1 MLLRS
6 LLFVPGNRANMLEK
20 ALGLDP
26 GAENRNG
33 SALPDVFIPDME
45 DSVPEAEKANA
56 RGMIAQYLPRLAET
70 GVAVIPRVNALDSGL
85 IEDDLKAIVGPH
97 IQGVSVGKIGTATD
111 IARVS
116 ELLDPLED
124 AAGLEPG
131 TVRIVPWVETAL
143 AVVNVFDIASSSR
156 VEAVAFGAEDFTND
170 MEIERTDSDAEIAYP
185 RAAVAIAAKAAG
197 VLALDTPFF
206 RFRDIDGLK
215 RDALTARGL
224 GFRGKCAIHP
234 DQLAPI
240 NEAFSPTEV
249 ELQNARRVVDAFEE
263 AERAGSAS
271 TSLDGM
277 VIDVPVVRRARA
289 LLAMSAEIEGRR
301 S

>member
-33 SALPDVFIPDME
+33 SALPDAFIPDME

-206 RFRDIDGLK
+206 RFRDIDGLR

-289 LLAMSAEIEGRR
+289 LLDMSAKIEGRR

>member
-33 SALPDVFIPDME
+33 SALPDAFIPDME

-156 VEAVAFGAEDFTND
+156 VQAVAFGAEDFTND

-206 RFRDIDGLK
+206 RFRDIDGLR

-289 LLAMSAEIEGRR
+289 LLDMSAKIDGRR

>member
-33 SALPDVFIPDME
+33 SALPDAFIPDME

-131 TVRIVPWVETAL
+131 TVRIVSWVETAL

-156 VEAVAFGAEDFTND
+156 VQAVAFGAEDFTND

-206 RFRDIDGLK
+206 RFRDIDGLR

-289 LLAMSAEIEGRR
+289 LLDMSAKIEGRR

>member
-33 SALPDVFIPDME
+33 SALPDAFIPDME

>member
-20 ALGLDP
+20 VLGLAP

-33 SALPDVFIPDME
+33 SALPDAFIPDME
-45 DSVPEAEKANA
+45 DSVPEAEKTTA
-56 RGMIAQYLPRLAET
+56 RRMVAQYLSRLAET
-70 GVAVIPRVNALDSGL
+70 GAIVIPRVNSLDSGL

-97 IQGVSVGKIGTATD
+97 IQGVSVGKIGTALD
-111 IARVS
+111 IVRVS
-116 ELLDPLED
+116 ELLYRLEE
-124 AAGLEPG
+124 ASGLQSG

-156 VEAVAFGAEDFTND
+156 VEGVAFGAEDFTND
-170 MEIERTDSDAEIAYP
+170 MDIERTDSEAEIAHP
-185 RAAVAIAAKAAG
+185 RAAVAIAARAAG

-206 RFRDIDGLK
+206 RFRDIEGLRK
-215 RDALTARGL
+215 DARTARGL

-234 DQLAPI
+234 AQVAPI
-240 NEAFSPTEV
+240 NEAFSPTEM
-249 ELQNARRVVDAFEE
+249 EIQNAKRVVEAFEE

-277 VIDVPVVRRARA
+277 VIDVPVVRRARTV
-289 LLAMSAEIEGRR
+289 LDTSAKIEGRR
-301 S
+301 